1 MEKRVIVIGV
11 GAQGGTIAKKLDEEA
26 IVSEIVCAD
35 YDLRAAKELEKK
47 LKKVKAV
54 RVDARNREEIIK
66 LTKGFSLIVNAL
78 PPDFNMNVMDAAL
91 KNRCDYQD
99 LASGPVSNLGF
110 IDSVKREMGRDEEF
124 KRAGITGLMNTGSAP
139 GLANVMVRESLDKL
153 ERCEKIEILVYDG
166 VWSKKFIPFWWSPET
181 AFGDMAAQPVIFED
195 GEFKLV
201 KPFNNPQ
208 MEEFRGLGKRRMVDH
223 EHEEPVTMGLLAK
236 HPAMKG
242 VKSVY
247 FRYGGPALDLA
258 EYFYKMGLLSSE
270 PVDLNGTK
278 VVPMEL
284 ISKLTPP
291 APKYP
296 EEIKAVLDEGMI
308 SEEGAFVVRV
318 YGLENGRRVKY
329 ESYVNAPG
337 LTESFKRAGMTHESY
352 LTGQSAFLF
361 TKMLVNDV
369 IETKGVFPPEL
380 LETDARRYFFKEAA
394 KLDITVDE
402 IVERRLY

>member
-1 MEKRVIVIGV
+1 MKKVVVIGV
-11 GAQGGTIAKKLDEEA
+11 GAQGGTIAKRLDEESVVEEV
-26 IVSEIVCAD
+26 ICAD
-35 YDLRAAKELEKK
+35 YDLKAAKELEKT
-47 LKKVKAV
+47 LKKAKAV
-54 RVDARNREEIIK
+54 QVNAKNKDEIIEVS
-66 LTKGFSLIVNAL
+66 KGASLIVNAL
-78 PPDFNMNVMDAAL
+78 PPDFNMNVMDAAIA
-91 KNRCDYQD
+91 NGCDYQD
-99 LASGPVSNLGF
+99 LASGPVSDLGF
-110 IDSVKREMGRDEEF
+110 IESVEREMGRDEEF
-124 KRAGITGLMNTGSAP
+124 KKAGIAGLMNTGSAP
-139 GLANVMVRESLDKL
+139 GLANVIVRESLDKL
-153 ERCEKIEILVYDG
+153 DSCEKIEILVYDG
-166 VWSKKFIPFWWSPET
+166 IWSKKFIPFWWSPET
-181 AFGDMAAQPVIFED
+181 AFGDMAAKPVIFEN

-201 KPFNNPQ
+201 KPFNNPK

-223 EHEEPVTMGLLAK
+223 EHEEPVTMGLLSK

-258 EYFYKMGLLSSE
+258 EYFYKMGLLSNE
-270 PVDLNGTK
+270 PVDVNGTK

-296 EEIKAVLDEGMI
+296 DEIKAVLDEGMI
-308 SEEGAFVVRV
+308 SEEGAFVIRV
-318 YGLENGRRVKY
+318 FGVQNGKSVKY

-337 LTESFKRAGMTHESY
+337 LTEAFKKAGITHESY

-361 TKMLVNDV
+361 TKMLVND
-369 IETKGVFPPEL
+369 IIRLKGVFPPEL
-380 LETDARRYFFKEAA
+380 LDKEEREYFLKEAA